1 MFLPDTIPDARVIV
15 TRGDFTKG
23 KSRKGEVRKG
33 ESGVLE
39 ALILFLAADI

>member
-15 TRGDFTKG
+15 TRGDFTKR
-23 KSRKGEVRKG
+23 KSRKGEVRQG

-39 ALILFLAADI
+39 AGVLYSNC